1 MKLLWLYF
9 LATTMFAFTIT
20 GCAQRT
26 NKVIETITNPDNK
39 KLSGLSQATFAA
51 GCFWHEE
58 ALFESIKGVKE
69 AISGYAGGHTS
80 NPTYEIVESGST
92 GHAETVNVYYDSSVV
107 SYATLLKVYF
117 AGQDPTQ
124 VNGQGPDE
132 GTQYR
137 SIAFY
142 RNDKEKQMIE
152 QMIHQMNASGKFS
165 RPIAVQVSPLSKF
178 WLAEDYHQNYIK
190 QNPTGGYVQ
199 NVSIPEIQHFQ
210 KLYPELIKPD
220 HKF

>member
-1 MKLLWLYF
+1 MVHQRNAHCHTVRRLRDRLHQLDIVQPVEQLLRTLRPD
-9 LATTMFAFTIT
+9 L
-20 GCAQRT
+20 QRRQR
-26 NKVIETITNPDNK
+26 D
-39 KLSGLSQATFAA
+39 
-51 GCFWHEE
+51 
-58 ALFESIKGVKE
+58 
-69 AISGYAGGHTS
+69 
-80 NPTYEIVESGST
+80 GST
-92 GHAETVNVYYDSSVV
+92 GHAETVNVYYDSSVIT
-107 SYATLLKVYF
+107 YPTLLKVYF

-142 RNDKEKQMIE
+142 RNEKEKALIE
-152 QMIHQMNASGKFS
+152 QAINQLKTSGKFDK
-165 RPIAVQVSPLSKF
+165 PIVVQVMPFVKF
-178 WLAEDYHQNYIK
+178 WTAEDYHQNYIK
-190 QNPTGGYVQ
+190 LNPDGGYVQ

>member
-1 MKLLWLYF
+1 MKLLSSVL
-9 LATTMFAFTIT
+9 LSSAMLFTIT
-20 GCAQRT
+20 GCAQKSGKAVEAAR
-26 NKVIETITNPDNK
+26 KMEGSS
-39 KLSGLSQATFAA
+39 LSGMSQATFAA

-80 NPTYEIVESGST
+80 NPSYEGIETGSS
-92 GHAETVNVYYDSSVV
+92 GHAETVNVYYDSSVIN
-107 SYATLLKVYF
+107 YPTLLKVYL

-124 VNGQGPDE
+124 VNGQGPDL

-142 RNDKEKQMIE
+142 RNASEKAMIE
-152 QMIHQMNASGKFS
+152 QAITALKNSGKFD
-165 RPIAVQVSPLSKF
+165 RPIAVQVVPFVKF
-178 WLAEDYHQNYIK
+178 WPAEDYHQDYIK
-190 QNPTGGYVQ
+190 HNPGGGYVQ

-210 KLYPELIKPD
+210 KQYPELVKPD